1 DAVTMDTSANGYRLP
16 TEAEWLAAA
25 DDGHTYSGS
34 DDIEAVAWYDG
45 NSGSRTHEVKTKAP
59 NSAGIYDMSG
69 NVWEW
74 CWDADA
80 SSSNRVYRGGSWD
93 YSASYCT
100 IVSGRSDNSPHH
112 RSNSG
117 IGFRVVRKAPAP

>member
-1 DAVTMDTSANGYRLP
+1 GVSYDPNANGYRLP

-34 DDIEAVAWYDG
+34 DDIDAVAWYDG
-45 NSGSRTHEVKTKAP
+45 NSGSRTHEVKGKQA

-74 CWDADA
+74 CWDIY
-80 SSSNRVYRGGSWD
+80 SGTLRVIRGGSWD
-93 YSASYCT
+93 RDASRCAVSYPDYGTPDYRYSH
-100 IVSGRSDNSPHH
+100 G
-112 RSNSG
+112 
-117 IGFRVVRKAPAP
+117 GFRVVRKAN